1 MRLKYSKLYRGDHNT
16 DTHSLGGMFLSNMG
30 TPRASAMPSFN
41 TIKGLEAFK
50 AFGRFMSTSGGTEEV
65 ESEMQCLI
73 KKNSLIIIIMTIIT
87 MTMTMMT
94 TMMVVVVE
102 VVMVVMMVVMVVVV
116 MVMMMVMMMMM
127 MMMKRSSLQVK
138 SNEAIQI
145 LKRQGILKG
154 KVLTSG

>member
-1 MRLKYSKLYRGDHNT
+1 MRLKYSKLYPGDHTT
-16 DTHSLGGMFLSNMG
+16 DTHSLGGMFLSNIG

-73 KKNSLIIIIMTIIT
+73 KKNSLIIIIMTTIT

-138 SNEAIQI
+138 SN
-145 LKRQGILKG
+145 
-154 KVLTSG
+154 